1 MVRLLLVVILFASS
15 ASPVCSFRAV
25 LQALAEND
33 AEIEDFLD
41 STGHI
46 ACPVLNALVQNGD
59 LKTIG
64 DNVDAD
70 TVLNSLMR
78 AGLNQPGYEGEPL
91 PDGSTQS
98 NAFEY
103 TLGIF
108 LKNRAADYRDVD
120 GDLTLPIY
128 NFFGTNHEHNTHT
141 GITTKRDVPFDNDQW
156 EKLMIQADSKLP
168 NGRDCFSRDAWAVA
182 MRSFE
187 ILDYNGTAIGD
198 GEIDRSEVRSDHP
211 LHASPASWG
220 VRWVSGKL
228 LKRQAE
234 HGNAISGKRVVASV
248 SQVMNGMINLF
259 WTGDYGN
266 VELYKARA
274 KYLDSE
280 KGKSGLTFP
289 WLDENFCLPV
299 DELKELLVHGTY
311 PESSSYVAM
320 TEEQYQRT
328 GKVWKFPKSR
338 CTAAYF
344 QEGHEGY
351 KAEDACINGE
361 PPLIKKSASWFERKV
376 IHTFFGK

>member
-1 MVRLLLVVILFASS
+1 MVRLLLVVILLASS
-15 ASPVCSFRAV
+15 GSQVCSFRHV
-25 LQALAEND
+25 LQDLVEND
-33 AEIEDFLD
+33 AKIEDYLT

-46 ACPVLNALVQNGD
+46 SCPVLNALVQNGD
-59 LKTIG
+59 LKTMG

-91 PDGSTQS
+91 PDGMTQS

-108 LKNRAADYRDVD
+108 LKNKAGDYRDED

-128 NFFGTNHEHNTHT
+128 NFFGTNQEHNSQT
-141 GITTKRDVPFDNDQW
+141 GITTKRGVPFDNDQW

-168 NGRDCFSRDAWAVA
+168 NGSDCFSRDAWAVA
-182 MRSFE
+182 LRSFE
-187 ILDYNGTAIGD
+187 ILDYNSGSAIGK
-198 GEIDRSEVRSDHP
+198 IDHSQVRSDH
-211 LHASPASWG
+211 LIHASPASWG
-220 VRWVSGKL
+220 VRWVAGKL
-228 LKRQAE
+228 LKSHAE
-234 HGNAISGKRVVASV
+234 AGNAIAGKRLVASV

-274 KYLDSE
+274 KHLGSE
-280 KGKSGLTFP
+280 KGKAGLSFP

-311 PESSSYVAM
+311 PESSGYAAM
-320 TEEQYQRT
+320 TDEEYQRT
-328 GKVWKFPKSR
+328 GMVWKFPKSR

-351 KAEDACINGE
+351 EPENACINGE
-361 PPLIKKSASWFERKV
+361 PPLIKKSASWFERTAL
-376 IHTFFGK
+376 HAFFGK